1 MTLEKFTKLIGTDAD
16 NLTQV
21 ELEVYYNMSTNFFNA
36 FFGKWKKEKLPSV
49 K

>member
-1 MTLEKFTKLIGTDAD
+1 MTLAEFTKLIGTDAD

-21 ELEVYYNMSTNFFNA
+21 ELEVYYNMSINFFNA
-36 FFGKWKKEKLPSV
+36 YFSKWKKEKLPSV